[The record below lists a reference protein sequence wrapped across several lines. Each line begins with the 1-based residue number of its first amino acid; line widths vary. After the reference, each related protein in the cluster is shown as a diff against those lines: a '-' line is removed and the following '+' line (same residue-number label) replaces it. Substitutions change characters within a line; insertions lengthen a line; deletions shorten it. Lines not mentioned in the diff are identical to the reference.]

1 MRIVFF
7 GTYQSEQHPR
17 VQVLNE
23 GLSAL
28 GHDVVECNAPLDLD
42 TASRVRM
49 LRRPWRVFI
58 LAARLSSRW
67 LRLWQASRD
76 VGPVDAV
83 VVPYLGHFDV
93 RLARRRWR
101 RRVPI
106 ALDYF
111 ISGRD
116 TAIDRGIAS
125 PAILWILGRIDRAA
139 VRAAD
144 FPFVD
149 TEGHRAMLP
158 QADRSRAVVVPIGA
172 PGHWFSE
179 PKPSG
184 GPLRVVFH
192 GTYTPL
198 QGAPVIGEAI
208 GLLDP
213 DVDLTVTMIGVGQ
226 DRDAAR
232 AAAGDHPR
240 VTWMEWVAQ
249 REMPAI
255 VASHEVCLGIFGT
268 GPKALRVVPN
278 KVFQGAAAG
287 CAILTSDTGPQREAL
302 GDAATYVPPGDGK
315 ALAEA
320 LADLAASR
328 DRVWALREGAYRR
341 AQEAFRPAAVT
352 AALDRRLAEAI
363 ASGGR
368 GVPRTSR

>member
-1 MRIVFF
+1 MRIVLF

-17 VQVLNE
+17 VQVLKE
-23 GLSAL
+23 GLAAL
-28 GHDVVECNAPLDLD
+28 GHEVLECNAPLELD
-42 TASRVRM
+42 TAARVRM

-58 LAARLSSRW
+58 LGARLSSGW
-67 LRLWQASRD
+67 LSLWRAARG

-93 RLARRRWR
+93 HLARRRWR
-101 RRVPI
+101 RGVPI

-116 TAIDRGIAS
+116 TAIDRGISSAV
-125 PAILWILGRIDRAA
+125 ILWVLGRIDRSALA
-139 VRAAD
+139 AAD

-149 TEGHRAMLP
+149 TEGHRDMLP
-158 QADRSRAVVVPIGA
+158 EGDRPRAAVVPIGA
-172 PGHWFSE
+172 PGHWFKA
-179 PKPSG
+179 PKRSG
-184 GPLRVVFH
+184 RPLRVVFH

-213 DVDLTVTMIGVGQ
+213 AVDLTITMIGMGQ
-226 DRDAAR
+226 DRDASR
-232 AAAGDHPR
+232 AAAGDHPG

-249 REMPAI
+249 EEMPAI
-255 VASHEVCLGIFGT
+255 VASHDVCLGIFGT

-287 CAILTSDTGPQREAL
+287 CAIVTSDTGPQREAL
-302 GDAATYVPPGDGK
+302 ADAAVFVPPGNGK

-320 LADLAASR
+320 LAGLAADSE
-328 DRVWALREGAYRR
+328 RVWALREGAYRR

-352 AALDRRLAEAI
+352 ASLDRRLEEAI